1 MLARCDHD
9 GGITGRGAEI
19 GGGGERAKLAAV
31 CVAPHDGVK
40 RAEVDVVVVIE
51 LAGQQNHAGAGTE
64 HRFAGGDMLC
74 NRLEQAGGAQ
84 QLALRGALAAGQ
96 NHPVDRIVEILGGT
110 QQFPRRAKTI
120 QHGRMLGERA
130 LHRQNAGHAV
140 LRGCRAC
147 GDVGRLF
154 L

>member
-1 MLARCDHD
+1 
-9 GGITGRGAEI
+9 
-19 GGGGERAKLAAV
+19 
-31 CVAPHDGVK
+31 
-40 RAEVDVVVVIE
+40 
-51 LAGQQNHAGAGTE
+51 
-64 HRFAGGDMLC
+64 MLC

-96 NHPVDRIVEILGGT
+96 NHPVDRIVEILGRA
-110 QQFPRRAKTI
+110 QQLPRRAEVI
-120 QHGRMLGERA
+120 QHGGVLGERA